1 MPATTRQTAGP
12 GYNFEDLT
20 SAWLISKMLIGQRL
34 QGVGTEGAI
43 LQSQTK
49 SIGWIIDD
57 LLVST
62 QNGASHLA
70 VSCKANFQVSSN
82 GLPRDFVDLAW
93 KQWKTDG
100 GSMQNNA
107 DCLGLVTRGRHP
119 AFDPVWADIVNW
131 AKSSDEELALT
142 RIRATSK
149 HSRIFDSIKS
159 PAGSAVPTD
168 LETLRLVQRLIVV
181 PLDFQLDQSTSEAEA
196 ISRCRQLIQSGSQH
210 DAENVW
216 KELVQIS
223 EETRLGS
230 GTIAISAV
238 WDRLRPKYEL
248 KDRPNF
254 ESSWESLRALS
265 RDSQAGIQSELPSG
279 FSLPRSKAKDALRDL
294 VEAHQVTVVVGES
307 GTGKSALVKNTLDEK
322 FPTPSQIWLG
332 PEHAKALTSE
342 LGRRKMGVV
351 HDLASV
357 LMTAPSQT
365 NVLVLDAIE
374 KLDLDALSRMKTLT
388 DELLNRAKPESVDFW
403 RIVVVC
409 QTEAWRERVQMELK
423 KYSKATLPLATIQP
437 AEVKEAL
444 RSSAELRWLSFR
456 EEAVSALTNLKTL
469 SWVMRAAGVFDEGND
484 ELTTPTAFVDG
495 IWQFWTEGQVG
506 PQNLLVRLA
515 EREAN
520 FERSFAISE
529 LDATDAQIF
538 QEKTQYLPLRKNHR
552 NRIEFEHD
560 LAAEWVRF
568 QRLKEISHDIES
580 WSPLAENPLWTGSLR
595 LLGQFLLRQRTEASN
610 EWIEAFTQLERQGA
624 TLPADILLDSVF
636 LDPQATKFLFENKTF
651 LFEKNGKYLRRLL
664 QRFLQVATVPD
675 VPSGIAEIDQ
685 DLELYME
692 AQHRFPI
699 LAYWPPMAYFLHQ
712 NIELVADLVSP
723 IVAQICGT
731 WCSKMPRELSD
742 GSAMPWRREF
752 AEIALATARSLQ
764 VDQGKA
770 SKYLGDGERPIYK
783 AAFASVSDLPDQV
796 ASWALEV
803 SQRRAED
810 PDVVLRIERA
820 KSELA
825 REHAEKI
832 KSDPEYRKRE
842 ADRRS
847 RRASLPSFID
857 SSEPL
862 PPWPLGP
869 QDRIENDFQHVVL
882 HDDVLL
888 PMMSQLPEI
897 ASEVLL
903 ANLIE
908 AIPRRDFSRS
918 TYRDNV
924 GLNFDHTYPTI
935 FWKSPFWRFF
945 QVQPAEALSTLI
957 ELINFAT
964 DRWSYASTLD
974 GDRAPPSTSLTMK
987 DGSTKAFIGNCDL
1000 YDWSQKS
1007 STSNGQLHCALNALE
1022 KWLVSQLEGDADIQ
1036 KQIEEIFETSHSLAL
1051 IGVLVN
1057 VGKHTPELFC
1067 GPLLPLAGC
1076 ERVFLFDE
1084 GRLKNSSFFD
1094 AFTWSRAGEV
1104 AFNMARDWAAAAY
1117 RQRNLV
1123 EVVVTQMARN
1133 SRFASSVKATTDK
1146 WVAPRDQK
1154 ASLEHRILKAQL
1166 DPANYT
1172 FTTETD
1178 EIHFAL
1184 PSELLADVESF
1195 QRNGSLQLAKLMLA
1209 DNCRR
1214 ALAQKADLPDAEASY
1229 LWDILCAPEVST
1241 EQEDEG
1247 RQNLNKASAA
1257 AVLTVLGSSW
1267 LRRDP
1272 GREVFV
1278 KDYLRKQIEAI
1289 ENVPHFGRDG
1299 FYHIDQRLE
1308 FLAHSVFHLW
1318 CESTDE
1324 LAEWETALLQV
1335 LTSGDNKAAGVIGA
1349 LAYRD
1354 RRKLGQSW
1362 FRIIQI
1368 GVFWSALTM
1377 LEPERDDSDAVKTR
1391 WNRWRVWLCQKKI
1404 SEVDSQISG
1413 IDFLGVWNLQKKL
1426 EKERWRRAYE
1436 ARDKLCIRSPEERLS
1451 FGLDTQF
1458 LSSFLHWLT
1467 QTDTEHDAETSEI
1480 ASEILL
1486 SSFQYQA
1493 AYCKEHMDERGEFG
1507 LPPQFGYDVI
1517 QRLAFECARTSD
1529 DNAMSIYNA
1538 VLSLGPAADHIID
1551 HFLGSWFIQLHKLL
1565 DTDAFCDRWKS
1576 MIQFGVERR
1585 WSEGGSWYDEQKL
1598 LRKLLGFEYS
1608 SSLQNVPDLD
1618 AKLEN
1623 MSKLYEYWATNN
1635 LRKDEENVS
1644 WFACFLKSGSGRA
1657 LRINGLK
1664 WLAASL
1670 TNGEKKQYWRDS
1682 RDTGSSLVDLIDKAF
1697 RDQKTTFQTDPLAR
1711 HAIVKLS
1718 ALLVS
1723 KQIPGAMSLQQKI
1736 STLR

>member
-12 GYNFEDLT
+12 GFNFEDLT
-20 SAWLISKMLIGQRL
+20 SAWLVSKILLGQRL

-43 LQSQTK
+43 LQSQT
-49 SIGWIIDD
+49 SSMGWIIDD

-62 QNGASHLA
+62 KDGASHLA
-70 VSCKANFQVSSN
+70 ISCKSNVQVSRN
-82 GLPRDFVDLAW
+82 GFPKDFVDLAW
-93 KQWKTDG
+93 KQWKTGG
-100 GSMQNNA
+100 GSMQSSI

-119 AFDPVWADIVNW
+119 AFDPVWADITNW
-131 AKSSDEELALT
+131 VKSSDEELALS

-159 PAGSAVPTD
+159 PNGSAVATD
-168 LETLRLVQRLIVV
+168 HETLRLAQRLLVV

-196 ISRCRQLIQSGSQH
+196 ISRCRLLIQSGAQQ

-216 KELVQIS
+216 KELVQIA
-223 EETRLGS
+223 EETRVGS
-230 GTIAISAV
+230 GTISISEI
-238 WDRLRPKYEL
+238 WDRLRPKYDL

-254 ESSWESLRALS
+254 ESSWDSLRALS
-265 RDSQAGIQSELPSG
+265 RDSQASIQSELPSG
-279 FSLPRSKAKDALRDL
+279 LSLPRSAAKDALSDL
-294 VEAHQVTVVVGES
+294 VAAHRVTVVVGES

-322 FPTPSQIWLG
+322 FPTASQIWLG

-342 LGRRKMGVV
+342 VGRRKMGVV

-357 LMTAPSQT
+357 LMAARSQA

-374 KLDLDALSRMKTLT
+374 KLDLDALSRTKKLT
-388 DELLNRAKPESVDFW
+388 DELLNQAKPEPRDFW

-423 KYSKATLPLATIQP
+423 QYSKATLPLATIQP

-529 LDATDAQIF
+529 LDATDAQIL

-624 TLPADILLDSVF
+624 TLAADILLDSVF

-651 LFEKNGKYLRRLL
+651 LFEKNGKYLQRLL

-699 LAYWPPMAYFLHQ
+699 LAHWPPMAYFLHQ

-723 IVAQICGT
+723 IVAQTCAT

-764 VDQGKA
+764 VDQGKGTI
-770 SKYLGDGERPIYK
+770 YLGDGERPIYK
-783 AAFASVSDLPDQV
+783 AVFASVSDLPDEV
-796 ASWALEV
+796 AAWALEV
-803 SQRRAED
+803 SQRRAKD
-810 PDVVLRIERA
+810 PDVTLRIERA

-825 REHAEKI
+825 RERAEKI
-832 KSDPEYRKRE
+832 KTDPEYRKRE

-847 RRASLPSFID
+847 RRASLPSLID

-888 PMMSQLPEI
+888 PMMSQVPDI

-908 AIPRRDFSRS
+908 ANPRQEYSRS
-918 TYRDNV
+918 AYRDNV

-945 QVQPAEALSTLI
+945 QVQPANALTTLI
-957 ELINFAT
+957 KLVNFAT

-987 DGSTKAFIGNCDL
+987 DGSTKTFIGNWDL
-1000 YDWSQKS
+1000 YDWSHKS

-1022 KWLVSQLEGDADIQ
+1022 KWLVAQLKSDADIE
-1036 KQIEEIFETSHSLAL
+1036 KQIEEIFETSNSLAL

-1067 GPLLPLAGC
+1067 GALLPLAGC

-1094 AFTWSRAGEV
+1094 AFTWSSAGEV

-1123 EVVVTQMARN
+1123 EVVVSQMARDE
-1133 SRFASSVKATTDK
+1133 RFASSVKAATDK
-1146 WVAPRDQK
+1146 WVAPIDQK

-1166 DPANYT
+1166 DRANYT
-1172 FTTETD
+1172 FPTETD
-1178 EIHFAL
+1178 DIHFAL
-1184 PSELLADVESF
+1184 PSELLADFDAF
-1195 QRNGSLQLAKLMLA
+1195 QKNGGLQLAKLMLA

-1214 ALAQKADLPDAEASY
+1214 ALAQQADLPDAEASY
-1229 LWDILCAPEVST
+1229 LWKILCAPEVSA
-1241 EQEDEG
+1241 EPDDEG
-1247 RQNLNKASAA
+1247 RQQLNKASAA
-1257 AVLTVLGSSW
+1257 AVLTVLGSAW

-1272 GREVFV
+1272 DKEIFIT
-1278 KDYLRKQIEAI
+1278 DYLQRQVETIEDPTYF
-1289 ENVPHFGRDG
+1289 ELDR
-1299 FYHIDQRLE
+1299 FYDNDQRLE

-1318 CESTDE
+1318 CKRTDE
-1324 LAEWETALLQV
+1324 LAKWEAALLKV
-1335 LTSGDNKAAGVIGA
+1335 LASGDNKAAGVIGA
-1349 LAYRD
+1349 LAYRN

-1362 FRIIQI
+1362 FRIVQI
-1368 GVFWSALTM
+1368 GVLWSALSM
-1377 LEPERDDSDAVKTR
+1377 LKPDQNDRDAMKAR
-1391 WNRWRVWLCQKKI
+1391 WKRWRDWLCKRKV
-1404 SEVDSQISG
+1404 SGVDSQISS
-1413 IDFLGVWNLQKKL
+1413 IDFSGVWSQQKKL

-1436 ARDKLCIRSPEERLS
+1436 AREKPWTRNPEERLS

-1458 LSSFLHWLT
+1458 LSSFLHCLT
-1467 QTDTEHDAETSEI
+1467 QTDTEHDAETS
-1480 ASEILL
+1480 AMVSEILL

-1517 QRLAFECARTSD
+1517 QKLAFECARTSD
-1529 DNAMSIYNA
+1529 DHATSIYNA

-1551 HFLGSWFIQLHKLL
+1551 HFLGSWFIQLHNLQ
-1565 DTDAFCDRWKS
+1565 DTNAFCARWKS

-1608 SSLQNVPDLD
+1608 SSLQNIPDF
-1618 AKLEN
+1618 AAQLEDL
-1623 MSKLYEYWATNN
+1623 SSLYETWATNN

-1644 WFACFLKSGSGRA
+1644 WFACFLKSDAGRA
-1657 LRINGLK
+1657 LRIDGLK

-1670 TNGEKKQYWRDS
+1670 TNGEKEQYWRDS
-1682 RDTGSSLVDLIDKAF
+1682 SDTGSSLVDLIDKAF
-1697 RDQKTTFQTDPLAR
+1697 RDQKTTFQTDPQAR